1 MDFRPLGDGM
11 SCVAV
16 AMPHAALEEGTTDA
30 APELRRIC
38 AVVGGGHDGT
48 KKEARLQIGCLSLQ
62 TTMLARLSG
71 ESRIRRECA
80 ARRGGGRAGDESAC
94 VYGKEGWDEAYQSR
108 PAAGKRLKVR
118 RRRVKWCRCFN
129 TATLPRWRLSAQ
141 AASSWCTQQRTCSPD
156 RAPWPAYNTCPFTTT
171 PWRRR
176 RIAARGAAKLQG

>member
-71 ESRIRRECA
+71 DFSPVCASLTAFSSSRVA
-80 ARRGGGRAGDESAC
+80 AVAM
-94 VYGKEGWDEAYQSR
+94 
-108 PAAGKRLKVR
+108 AA
-118 RRRVKWCRCFN
+118 
-129 TATLPRWRLSAQ
+129 TAWSTAALM
-141 AASSWCTQQRTCSPD
+141 AASSVG
-156 RAPWPAYNTCPFTTT
+156 F
-171 PWRRR
+171 
-176 RIAARGAAKLQG
+176 GAAPGKVSVIYCS

>member
-1 MDFRPLGDGM
+1 M

-48 KKEARLQIGCLSLQ
+48 KKRGPSPDRLPITPDDNVGEA
-62 TTMLARLSG
+62 
-71 ESRIRRECA
+71 ERRVTNQKGMRGA
-80 ARRGGGRAGDESAC
+80 KGGGGRAGDESAC

-176 RIAARGAAKLQG
+176 RIADRGAAKLQG